1 MSTLELSR
9 WQFGITTV
17 YHFIFVPL
25 TIGLSLL
32 VACLQ
37 TAWLV
42 KQDPAYLR
50 LTKFFGK
57 LFLINFAVGV
67 VTGIVQEFQFGMN
80 WSAYSRFVGDVFGA
94 PLAME
99 ALLAF
104 FMESTFLG
112 LWIFGWDKLSP
123 RLHLATIWLAAIG
136 TSLSAYFILAANAW
150 MQHPVGFRVNPVT
163 HRAELTSIVA
173 LLTNSTA
180 LASWP
185 HVFFASFLITGAV
198 VIAAGAWHLA
208 RAGDTRSGDYALFRR
223 VLRMG
228 LGITLAAAIAT
239 AVTGD
244 IQARLMD
251 SQQPMKMAAAEALYN
266 TESPASFSLFTIGSL
281 NGSKELWSVR
291 VPYLLSLIA
300 TLNPHGT
307 VQGIN
312 NVERAYVKKYGPG
325 DYKPIIPVTYWTF
338 RLMIGFGVLAGLLS
352 LIALWLTRRRRELPR
367 STWFYRVAIWGVVLP
382 YLGTTSG
389 WIFTEM
395 GRQPWTVFGVLK
407 TQQSVSA
414 GVTPSSVIISMTIFT
429 LLYATL
435 AVIAGKLAI
444 RHVRSG
450 APDEAGQTD
459 TDARQPVFTY

>member
-1 MSTLELSR
+1 MSTLDLSR

-37 TAWLV
+37 TAWLIR
-42 KQDPAYLR
+42 KDPVYLR
-50 LTKFFGK
+50 LTKFFGQ

-67 VTGIVQEFQFGMN
+67 VTGIVLEFQFGMN
-80 WSAYSRFVGDVFGA
+80 WSAYSKFVGDVFGA

-136 TSLSAYFILAANAW
+136 TSLSAFFILAANAW
-150 MQHPVGFRVNPVT
+150 MQHPVGYTVNPVT
-163 HRAELTSIVA
+163 HRAQLTSIVA

-198 VIAAGAWHLA
+198 VIAAAAWHLA
-208 RAGDTRSGDYALFRR
+208 RGTDAALYRR
-223 VLRMG
+223 VLRLG
-228 LGITLAAAIAT
+228 LSLTLAAAVAT

-244 IQARLMD
+244 IQARLME

-281 NGSKELWSVR
+281 NGDKELWSVR

-312 NVERAYVKKYGPG
+312 NVERAYVKRFGPG
-325 DYKPIIPVTYWTF
+325 SYKPIIPATYWSF
-338 RLMIGFGVLAGLLS
+338 RLMSGFGLLGGLL
-352 LIALWLTRRRRELPR
+352 ALLGFWLTRRRRELPR
-367 STWFYRVAIWGVVLP
+367 SSWFYRAAIWSVVVP

-395 GRQPWTVFGVLK
+395 GRQPWTVFGVLR
-407 TQQSVSA
+407 TQQSVSP
-414 GVTPSSVIISMTIFT
+414 GVTPSSVIISMTVFT
-429 LLYATL
+429 LLYAGL
-435 AVIAGKLAI
+435 AAIAGKLAI
-444 RHVRSG
+444 RHIKAGVPDELDSG
-450 APDEAGQTD
+450 AASGGSDRPL
-459 TDARQPVFTY
+459 PVFTY

>member
-1 MSTLELSR
+1 MSTLDLSR

-32 VACLQ
+32 VASLQ
-37 TAWLV
+37 TAWLI
-42 KQDPAYLR
+42 KKNPAYLR

-80 WSAYSRFVGDVFGA
+80 WSAYSKFVGDVFGA

-112 LWIFGWDKLSP
+112 LWIFGWNKLSP
-123 RLHLATIWLAAIG
+123 RVHLATIWLAAIG

-150 MQHPVGFRVNPVT
+150 MQHPVGYTVSPVT
-163 HRAELTSIVA
+163 HRAQLTSIVA

-180 LASWP
+180 LAAWP

-198 VIAAGAWHLA
+198 VIAVAAWHLA
-208 RAGDTRSGDYALFRR
+208 RGSDAALFRR
-223 VLRMG
+223 VLRLG
-228 LGITLAAAIAT
+228 LSVTLVAAIAT

-281 NGSKELWSVR
+281 SGSKELWSVR

-312 NVERAYVKKYGPG
+312 NVERAYVRKYGPG
-325 DYKPIIPVTYWTF
+325 DYKPIIPVTYWSF
-338 RLMIGFGVLAGLLS
+338 RLMIGFGLVGALLA
-352 LIALWLTRRRRELPR
+352 LIGLWLTRRRRDIPR
-367 STWFYRVAIWGVVLP
+367 SSWFYRVAIWAVLLP

-414 GVTPSSVIISMTIFT
+414 GVTPSSVIISMTVFT

-435 AVIAGKLAI
+435 AAIAGTLAI
-444 RHVRSG
+444 RHIRQG
-450 APDEAGQTD
+450 PPAEIPTGTPDKQL
-459 TDARQPVFTY
+459 PVFSY

>member
-1 MSTLELSR
+1 MSTLDLSR

-32 VACLQ
+32 VASLQ
-37 TAWLV
+37 TAWLI
-42 KQDPAYLR
+42 KKNPAYLR

-80 WSAYSRFVGDVFGA
+80 WSAYSKFVGDVFGA

-112 LWIFGWDKLSP
+112 LWIFGWNKLSP
-123 RLHLATIWLAAIG
+123 RVHLATIWLAAIG

-150 MQHPVGFRVNPVT
+150 MQHPVGYTVSPVT
-163 HRAELTSIVA
+163 HRAQLTSIVA

-180 LASWP
+180 LAAWP
-185 HVFFASFLITGAV
+185 HVFFASLLITGAV
-198 VIAAGAWHLA
+198 VIAVAAWHLA
-208 RAGDTRSGDYALFRR
+208 RGSDAALFRR
-223 VLRMG
+223 VLRLG
-228 LGITLAAAIAT
+228 LSVTLVAAIAT

-281 NGSKELWSVR
+281 SGSKELWSVR

-312 NVERAYVKKYGPG
+312 DVERAYVMKYGPG
-325 DYKPIIPVTYWTF
+325 DYKPIIPVTYWSF
-338 RLMIGFGVLAGLLS
+338 RLMIGFGLVGALLA
-352 LIALWLTRRRRELPR
+352 LIGLWLTRRRRDIPR
-367 STWFYRVAIWGVVLP
+367 SSWFYRVAIWAVLLP

-414 GVTPSSVIISMTIFT
+414 GVTPSSVIISMTVFT

-435 AVIAGKLAI
+435 AAIAGTLAI
-444 RHVRSG
+444 RHIRQG
-450 APDEAGQTD
+450 PPAEIPTGTPDKQL
-459 TDARQPVFTY
+459 PVFSY